1 MEGNKWKNVLIME
14 AVEVVDMKKVSVI
27 MPCFNDGA
35 YIEEAVA
42 SIRAQTYPNIEL
54 VIIDDGSD
62 EPETKAVL
70 EKLESSGAVLLHT
83 NRLRPA
89 GARNA
94 GIAAAT
100 GEYILPVDADDLIAP
115 NYIEKAV
122 KIMDDNDN
130 IGVVY
135 CHADL
140 FGEQSGPWEL
150 PDYSLEKMLLDNIIF
165 VSAMFRREDW
175 CKVGGYRTTMKHGM
189 EDYDFWLSIL
199 ELDRSV
205 HQLPEVLFHYRI
217 KPVSRTTRFQEDPA
231 VVQQTYRMI
240 YNQHP
245 VLYEK
250 YKDLYAMVLRDA
262 LIEQLFL
269 NRAYQKSIGIL
280 EQLKK
285 VPVLKNIIKQ
295 IILKK

>member
-1 MEGNKWKNVLIME
+1 M
-14 AVEVVDMKKVSVI
+14 DMKKVSVI

-250 YKDLYAMVLRDA
+250 YKDLYALVLRDA

>member
-1 MEGNKWKNVLIME
+1 ME

>member
-1 MEGNKWKNVLIME
+1 M
-14 AVEVVDMKKVSVI
+14 DMKKVSVI

-199 ELDRSV
+199 ELDRNV

>member
-1 MEGNKWKNVLIME
+1 M
-14 AVEVVDMKKVSVI
+14 DMKKVSVI

>member
-1 MEGNKWKNVLIME
+1 
-14 AVEVVDMKKVSVI
+14 MKKVSVI

-89 GARNA
+89 GARNT

-199 ELDRSV
+199 ELDRNV

>member
-1 MEGNKWKNVLIME
+1 
-14 AVEVVDMKKVSVI
+14 MKRVSII
-27 MPCFNDGA
+27 MPCYNDGA

-42 SIRAQTYPNIEL
+42 SIKAQTYPDIEL

-62 EPETKAVL
+62 EPDTIAII
-70 EKLESSGAVLLHT
+70 EKLAASGATVIHT
-83 NRLRPA
+83 NHLRPA

-100 GEYILPVDADDLIAP
+100 GEYILPVDSDDLIEP
-115 NYIEKAV
+115 SYVEKAV
-122 KIMDDNDN
+122 QILDENKK

-140 FGEQSGPWEL
+140 FGEQTGPWEL
-150 PDYSLEKMLLDNIIF
+150 PDYSLDKMLLDNIVF
-165 VSAMFRREDW
+165 VTAMFRKQDW
-175 CKVGGYRTTMKHGM
+175 EAVGGYRTTMEHGM

-199 ELDRSV
+199 ELDREIY
-205 HQLPEVLFHYRI
+205 QLPETLFHYRI
-217 KPVSRTTRFQEDPA
+217 KPVSRTTRFMTDA
-231 VVQQTYRMI
+231 SVVQQTYRMI
-240 YNQHP
+240 YAQHP

-250 YKDLYAMVLRDA
+250 YRDQYAIILRDA

-280 EQLKK
+280 EKLKK
-285 VPVLKNIIKQ
+285 IPVIKSVIKH
-295 IILKK
+295 IILKN